1 MFKNILVPTDL
12 SEKSS
17 KALKIAVDMGEKR
30 GGCRITLLHVIEI
43 IEDSDEDEFR
53 SFYDKLAARARSKMH
68 EMVKQYSQRNV
79 DIEIEI
85 IFGNRVGEIV
95 NFALKHAIDLIILS
109 SHKLN
114 RVDAVE
120 GWATISYKVG
130 ILAPCPVMMVK

>member
-12 SEKSS
+12 SDKSL
-17 KALKIAVDMGEKR
+17 KALEIALNMSAKGDCKI
-30 GGCRITLLHVIEI
+30 TFLHVIER
-43 IEDSDEDEFR
+43 IEDSDDSEFKL
-53 SFYDKLAARARSKMH
+53 FYDKLATRARLKMK
-68 EMVKQYSQRNV
+68 EMIKQYNTRKV
-79 DIEIEI
+79 EIDNEI

-95 NFALKHAIDLIILS
+95 NFTYKHSIDLIILT

-114 RVDAVE
+114 KVDAVE

>member
-17 KALKIAVDMGEKR
+17 RALEIALDMAKR
-30 GGCRITLLHVIEI
+30 SDSRVTLLHVIER
-43 IEDSDEDEFR
+43 IEDSDEEEFQ
-53 SFYDKLAARARSKMH
+53 SFYDKLASKARLKMK
-68 EMVKQYSQRNV
+68 EMIKQYSAKNV
-79 DIEIEI
+79 EIDKEI

-95 NFALKHAIDLIILS
+95 DFARKHAVDLIILS

-114 RVDAVE
+114 KVDAVE

>member
-17 KALKIAVDMGEKR
+17 RALEIALDMANRR
-30 GGCRITLLHVIEI
+30 GDCRVTLLHVIER
-43 IEDSDEDEFR
+43 IEDSDEEEFQ
-53 SFYDKLAARARSKMH
+53 SFYDKLASKARLKMK
-68 EMVKQYSQRNV
+68 EMTKQYNIGNAE
-79 DIEIEI
+79 IEKEI

-95 NFALKHAIDLIILS
+95 DFAGKHDIDLIILS

-114 RVDAVE
+114 KVDAVE

>member
-12 SEKSS
+12 SQKSI
-17 KALKIAVDMGEKR
+17 KALEIALNMADECGS
-30 GGCRITLLHVIEI
+30 RITFLHVIER
-43 IEDSDEDEFR
+43 IEDSDEEDFK
-53 SFYDKLAARARSKMH
+53 SFYDKLASRARLKMQ
-68 EMVKQYSQRNV
+68 KIITQCRATGL
-79 DIEIEI
+79 EIDNEI

-95 NFALKHAIDLIILS
+95 DFAYKHAIDLIILS

-114 RVDAVE
+114 KVDAVE

>member
-12 SEKSS
+12 SGKSS
-17 KALKIAVDMGEKR
+17 KALEIALNMAEKGDCKI
-30 GGCRITLLHVIEI
+30 TFLHVIER
-43 IEDSDEDEFR
+43 IEDSDDAEFQ
-53 SFYDKLAARARSKMH
+53 SFYDKLATRARIKMK
-68 EMVKQYSQRNV
+68 EMVKQYSVRKS
-79 DIEIEI
+79 EIDNEI

-95 NFALKHAIDLIILS
+95 DFAYKHAIDLIILS

-114 RVDAVE
+114 KVDSVE

>member
-12 SEKSS
+12 SEKSNR
-17 KALKIAVDMGEKR
+17 ALEIALDMADKGDRKI
-30 GGCRITLLHVIEI
+30 TFLHVIER
-43 IEDSDEDEFR
+43 IEDSDDEEFQ
-53 SFYDKLAARARSKMH
+53 SFYDKLASKARIKMN
-68 EMVKQYSQRNV
+68 EIVKKYRNRNR
-79 DIEIEI
+79 EIDNEI

-95 NFALKHAIDLIILS
+95 DFAYKHAIDLIILS

-114 RVDAVE
+114 KVDAVE

>member
-17 KALKIAVDMGEKR
+17 RALEIALDMAEKR
-30 GGCRITLLHVIEI
+30 GECKITFLHVIER
-43 IEDSDEDEFR
+43 IEDSDEDEFQ
-53 SFYDKLAARARSKMH
+53 SFYDRLALKARAKM
-68 EMVKQYSQRNV
+68 KAITRQYSDRKA
-79 DIEIEI
+79 DIDNEI

-95 NFALKHAIDLIILS
+95 DFAYKHAIDLIILT

-114 RVDAVE
+114 KVDAVE